1 MSIPKRTCSDDNHL
15 FDLSYI
21 SPRIIVAA
29 GPSDDVFLN
38 LFRSPI
44 DKVVEYLNRNYKSE
58 DKVHWHIWNL
68 RGEGAGYSDKVV
80 DGNWSHHPFPDHM
93 PPTIVLI
100 ERIVEEIHC
109 FLSSD
114 PRNVALIHCKE
125 GKGRSGTICCSY
137 LMYEAKLKGI
147 YLSAEEAVEVFTK
160 QRMRSHFG
168 DGISIKSQLRFL
180 RYWKRYLQFSEEMLT
195 NFEVYNVGMVAPF
208 SDTNSAVTKI
218 TIFRPSL
225 LLVLSQLQLASYVE
239 TSNGL
244 EVKTMTTRKLKFPI
258 IQSSACYY
266 EIGLNIPISRNM
278 RDIMISFS
286 RQICISYLWFNLYFE
301 TLGTINR
308 PLPTFECDSIVPC
321 RRVFNWSDFDGYK
334 GTQNKKMPKLFEKLE
349 IQWIFHYK
357 HY

>member
-93 PPTIVLI
+93 PPTIILI
-100 ERIVEEIHC
+100 ERIVEEIHR

-137 LMYEAKLKGI
+137 LMYEARLKGI

-195 NFEVYNVGMVAPF
+195 NFDVYNVGMVAPF
-208 SDTNSAVTKI
+208 SETNSAVAKI

-225 LLVLSQLQLASYVE
+225 CL
-239 TSNGL
+239 
-244 EVKTMTTRKLKFPI
+244 
-258 IQSSACYY
+258 C
-266 EIGLNIPISRNM
+266 
-278 RDIMISFS
+278 
-286 RQICISYLWFNLYFE
+286 
-301 TLGTINR
+301 
-308 PLPTFECDSIVPC
+308 
-321 RRVFNWSDFDGYK
+321 
-334 GTQNKKMPKLFEKLE
+334 
-349 IQWIFHYK
+349 
-357 HY
+357 